1 MLSFICDLPCLLLVK
16 CILGKYKIALLSYYR
31 SLHEKHLSTG
41 GGHLSAALSSF
52 MTLAKWMSMSFFQI
66 LCVCICVYVY
76 MCVLHVVMCIPGET
90 RGGCQ
95 MSSSVV
101 FLPVFLDWICLSLT
115 LELTTDWQRLASK
128 FWGSS
133 YLCCPLQ
140 VLKHTLPHTFN
151 MGAEKL
157 RSSCLYCK
165 RFPHWAI
172 SPSHFLNFQIY
183 TKFLE

>member
-1 MLSFICDLPCLLLVK
+1 MLCFICDLPCLLSVK
-16 CILGKYKIALLSYYR
+16 CILGEYKIALPSYCR
-31 SLHEKHLSTG
+31 NEASLKSIYPQVVDILLQHSV
-41 GGHLSAALSSF
+41 ALWHWPNEC
-52 MTLAKWMSMSFFQI
+52 LFFFSNF
-66 LCVCICVYVY
+66 VCVYVY
-76 MCVLHVVMCIPGET
+76 MCVLHVVMCIPGEA

-101 FLPVFLDWICLSLT
+101 FLPVFLDWIYLSLT

-128 FWGSS
+128 FWESS

-140 VLKHTLPHTFN
+140 VLRQTLPHTFN

-165 RFPHWAI
+165 HFPHWAI
-172 SPSHFLNFQIY
+172 SPAHFLDFQIY
-183 TKFLE
+183 TKCLE